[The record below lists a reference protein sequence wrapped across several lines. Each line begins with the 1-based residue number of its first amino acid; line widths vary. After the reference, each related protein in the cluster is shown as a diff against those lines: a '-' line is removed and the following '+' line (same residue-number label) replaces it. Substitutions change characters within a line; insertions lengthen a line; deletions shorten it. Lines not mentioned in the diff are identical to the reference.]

1 MIETLF
7 PDIQDRDDVSKYP
20 LSRKIEYS
28 INLLKRGEK
37 LALQLDHENGY
48 WLAFSG
54 GKDSQAL
61 YHIAKLAGVKFKGFF
76 SLTTID
82 PPEVI
87 KFVKKQYPDI
97 ELIKPAMSIYE
108 MAKRKK
114 ILPTRICRWCCA
126 EYKEKVSVGKVVLIG
141 IRNQESVKRSKR
153 KEFSISRKEMY
164 FDEFEQHEETTQIC
178 VGGKDK
184 ILVSPIIHWSEKDVW
199 EFLSMQNVPH
209 CKLYDEGQRRIGC
222 ICCPMKSKKQKLSD
236 LERYPHVKR
245 NWIKIYQYFI
255 DTGVFDNETSA
266 EERFEWWI
274 SGVSWKQFKADK
286 NAFKMNF

>member
-1 MIETLF
+1 
-7 PDIQDRDDVSKYP
+7 
-20 LSRKIEYS
+20 
-28 INLLKRGEK
+28 
-37 LALQLDHENGY
+37 
-48 WLAFSG
+48 
-54 GKDSQAL
+54 
-61 YHIAKLAGVKFKGFF
+61 
-76 SLTTID
+76 
-82 PPEVI
+82 
-87 KFVKKQYPDI
+87 
-97 ELIKPAMSIYE
+97 
-108 MAKRKK
+108 
-114 ILPTRICRWCCA
+114 
-126 EYKEKVSVGKVVLIG
+126 
-141 IRNQESVKRSKR
+141 
-153 KEFSISRKEMY
+153 MY